1 MLLLLADAATAAAL
15 SMDFT
20 KNADVLQSITL
31 YLFFAGT
38 VAMGAGAL
46 YFFLLR
52 TEVDPA
58 YRSAM
63 VVAGLICAIACFHY
77 TKMTAVYQQSG
88 GDFPTAL
95 RYVDWLFTTPLLL
108 VKFPLLLRMGDR
120 GTRFFWQLVLLDVA
134 MIVTAFIAET
144 SPVDSPRW
152 WTLFLVSCGFELL
165 IVGVLFLQLGQ
176 AIDSAPPP
184 LARALV
190 IMRLFVVFGWAIYP
204 IGFLMARSGY
214 GELREIVYNVAD
226 VINKVG
232 FGLVAYHGIKALGL
246 TTAAWQPAPTLHDGA
261 PVNRLPATTAES
273 VGRG

>member
-1 MLLLLADAATAAAL
+1 MFPLLGMFSLVAQTADVAAL
-15 SMDFT
+15 SLDFA
-20 KNADVLQSITL
+20 KNPPLQSITL

-52 TEVDPA
+52 NDVEPP

-77 TKMTAVYQQSG
+77 LKMTHAYQESG
-88 GDFPTAL
+88 GQFPTAL

-108 VKFPLLLRMGDR
+108 VKFPLLLRLGDR
-120 GTRFFWQLVLLDVA
+120 GTRFFWQLVILDVA

-144 SPVDSPRW
+144 SPVDSQKW
-152 WTLFLVSCGFELL
+152 WTFFIVSCVFEAL
-165 IVGVLFLQLGQ
+165 IVGVLYLQLGQ
-176 AIDSAPPP
+176 SIASAPEP
-184 LARALV
+184 LARALEC
-190 IMRLFVVFGWAIYP
+190 MRLFVLFGWAIYP

-232 FGLVAYHGIKALGL
+232 FGLVAYQGIQALG
-246 TTAAWQPAPTLHDGA
+246 HGG
-261 PVNRLPATTAES
+261 ES
-273 VGRG
+273 RWRE

>member
-1 MLLLLADAATAAAL
+1 MHSLLAQAAFAADAL

-20 KNADVLQSITL
+20 RNAPLQSITL

-52 TEVDPA
+52 DTVDPA
-58 YRSAM
+58 YRGAM

-77 TKMTAVYQQSG
+77 FKMTHVYQETG
-88 GDFPTAL
+88 GQFPTAL

-120 GTRFFWQLVLLDVA
+120 GAKFFWQLVLLDVA

-144 SPVDSPRW
+144 SPVNSERW
-152 WTLFLVSCGFELL
+152 WTFFLVSCVFEAL
-165 IVGVLFLQLGQ
+165 IVGVLYLSLGR
-176 AIDSAPPP
+176 AIAEAPAP
-184 LARALV
+184 LARALET
-190 IMRLFVVFGWAIYP
+190 MRLFVLVGWAIYP
-204 IGFLMARSGY
+204 IGFLMARSGH
-214 GELREIVYNVAD
+214 GELREIVYNIAD

-232 FGLVAYHGIKALGL
+232 FGLVACHGIQAMS
-246 TTAAWQPAPTLHDGA
+246 HSH
-261 PVNRLPATTAES
+261 ES
-273 VGRG
+273 RGRI

>member
-1 MLLLLADAATAAAL
+1 MNALLAAAGGANAL
-15 SMDFT
+15 SMDYAA
-20 KNADVLQSITL
+20 NPLLQSITL

-52 TEVDPA
+52 DDVDPA

-77 TKMTAVYQQSG
+77 YKMTAVYQAG
-88 GDFPTAL
+88 GQFPTAL
-95 RYVDWLFTTPLLL
+95 RYIDWLFTTPLLL

-120 GTRFFWQLVLLDVA
+120 GTKFFWQLVILDVA

-144 SPVDSPRW
+144 SPVDSQKW
-152 WTLFLVSCGFELL
+152 WTFFLISCAFELL
-165 IVGVLFLQLGQ
+165 IVGVLYLQLGQ
-176 AIDSAPPP
+176 AIASAPAP
-184 LARALV
+184 LARALET
-190 IMRLFVVFGWAIYP
+190 MRLFVLIGWAIYP

-232 FGLVAYHGIKALGL
+232 FGLVAYHGIRALGHSSD
-246 TTAAWQPAPTLHDGA
+246 TASRRSH
-261 PVNRLPATTAES
+261 
-273 VGRG
+273 

>member
-1 MLLLLADAATAAAL
+1 MTPLLAAADAAAL
-15 SMDFT
+15 SADFAANPLL
-20 KNADVLQSITL
+20 KSITL

-52 TEVDPA
+52 NEVEPP

-77 TKMTAVYQQSG
+77 LKMTDVYKATG
-88 GDFPTAL
+88 GQFPTAL
-95 RYVDWLFTTPLLL
+95 RYIDWLFTTPLLL

-120 GTRFFWQLVLLDVA
+120 GAKFFWQLVILDVA
-134 MIVTAFIAET
+134 MIATAFVAET
-144 SPVDSPRW
+144 SAVNSERW
-152 WTLFLVSCGFELL
+152 WTFFIVSCVCEAL
-165 IVGVLFLQLGQ
+165 IVGVLYLQLGQ
-176 AIDSAPPP
+176 SISEAPAP
-184 LARALV
+184 LAKALET
-190 IMRLFVVFGWAIYP
+190 MRLFVLVGWAIYP

-232 FGLVAYHGIKALGL
+232 FGLVAYHGIKALG
-246 TTAAWQPAPTLHDGA
+246 HD
-261 PVNRLPATTAES
+261 S
-273 VGRG
+273 GRH

>member
-1 MLLLLADAATAAAL
+1 MFSLLGMISLVAQVPDVAAL

-20 KNADVLQSITL
+20 KNPPLQSITL

-38 VAMGAGAL
+38 VAMGAGAI

-52 TEVDPA
+52 REVEPP

-77 TKMTAVYQQSG
+77 YKMTHVYQESG
-88 GDFPTAL
+88 GQFPTAL

-108 VKFPLLLRMGDR
+108 VKFPLLLRLGDR
-120 GTRFFWQLVLLDVA
+120 GAKFFWQLVILDVA

-144 SPVDSPRW
+144 SPVDSQKW
-152 WTLFLVSCGFELL
+152 WTFFAVSCVFEAL
-165 IVGVLFLQLGQ
+165 IVGVLYLQLGQ
-176 AIDSAPPP
+176 AIADAPAP
-184 LARALV
+184 LAKALEC
-190 IMRLFVVFGWAIYP
+190 MRLFVLFGWAIYP

-232 FGLVAYHGIKALGL
+232 FGLVAYHGIQALGH
-246 TTAAWQPAPTLHDGA
+246 AG
-261 PVNRLPATTAES
+261 ES
-273 VGRG
+273 RSRF

>member
-1 MLLLLADAATAAAL
+1 MHFLLANAADAAAL

-20 KNADVLQSITL
+20 KNADILQSITL

-52 TEVDPA
+52 DDVDPA

-77 TKMTAVYQQSG
+77 YKMTAVYQAG
-88 GDFPTAL
+88 GQFPTAL
-95 RYVDWLFTTPLLL
+95 RYIDWLFTTPLLL
-108 VKFPLLLRMGDR
+108 VKFPLLLRMGER
-120 GTRFFWQLVLLDVA
+120 GAKFFWQLVILDVA

-144 SPVDSPRW
+144 SVVDSQRW
-152 WTLFLVSCGFELL
+152 WGFFLVSCLFEAL
-165 IVGVLFLQLGQ
+165 IVGTLYLQLGQ
-176 AIDSAPPP
+176 SISEAPAP
-184 LARALV
+184 LARALET
-190 IMRLFVVFGWAIYP
+190 MRLFVLVGWAIYP

-232 FGLVAYHGIKALGL
+232 FGLVAYHGIKALGS
-246 TTAAWQPAPTLHDGA
+246 DY
-261 PVNRLPATTAES
+261 
-273 VGRG
+273 GRRGH